1 MQNNLVY
8 QNIVRTF
15 ASLKQGSRLV
25 VNGLIRYFVG
35 YKPNQYIRN
44 FQQVRLHRLDFL
56 FIHGSAFSC
65 FQQKDIGFKQC
76 SPVEV
81 SRSYIKLLLYTN
93 ICLIR

>member
-44 FQQVRLHRLDFL
+44 FQQVRLHRLEFL
-56 FIHGSAFSC
+56 FIGVRLFLFSTRSVRDAIIHL
-65 FQQKDIGFKQC
+65 QSELKSSQGGGAYTIGCK
-76 SPVEV
+76 
-81 SRSYIKLLLYTN
+81 
-93 ICLIR
+93 

>member
-44 FQQVRLHRLDFL
+44 FQQVRLHRLDFCVYTW
-56 FIHGSAFSC
+56 F
-65 FQQKDIGFKQC
+65 GFLVFNK
-76 SPVEV
+76 
-81 SRSYIKLLLYTN
+81 KT
-93 ICLIR
+93 